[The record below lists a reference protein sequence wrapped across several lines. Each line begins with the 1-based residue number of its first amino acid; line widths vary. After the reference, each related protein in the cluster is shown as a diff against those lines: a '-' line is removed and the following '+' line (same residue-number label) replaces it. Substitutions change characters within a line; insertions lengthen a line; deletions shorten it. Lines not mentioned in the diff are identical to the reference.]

1 MVSCKDPD
9 TATVAQLIGLVEQMT
24 TSNPHRNLVR
34 AVVFSRA
41 FRRSCDAFPTGNN
54 GLAEAGS

>member
-9 TATVAQLIGLVEQMT
+9 TATVAQLIGLVEQIDHVK
-24 TSNPHRNLVR
+24 PHRNLVR

-41 FRRSCDAFPTGNN
+41 FRRSCDAFANWK
-54 GLAEAGS
+54 